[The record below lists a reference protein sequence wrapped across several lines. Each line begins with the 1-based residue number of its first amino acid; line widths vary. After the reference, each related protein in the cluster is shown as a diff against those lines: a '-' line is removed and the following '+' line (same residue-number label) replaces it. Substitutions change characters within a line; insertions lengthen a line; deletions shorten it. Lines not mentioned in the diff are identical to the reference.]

1 MKSKQKMNKMEE
13 QTSTFKNLKKEVG
26 ERFKL
31 FRLDKKKA
39 QYVLASELQ
48 VHQST
53 ITNIEKGTTFPKVS
67 YLNYFY
73 EKYGLNLNWLVTGD
87 GEQYME
93 DAEYKGASRIMAPD
107 VEYDNDK
114 YDKYR
119 ELRTLLQIPVIEQ
132 IIFAK
137 LSECKILFKDN
148 VEEFLDN
155 QEKEKREKKRKASR
169 VKVKK

>member
-1 MKSKQKMNKMEE
+1 MKSKQKMKKMEE
-13 QTSTFKNLKKEVG
+13 QTSIFKNLKQEVG
-26 ERFKL
+26 ERFKV
-31 FRLDKKKA
+31 FRLGRKKS
-39 QYVLASELQ
+39 QYALASELKI
-48 VHQST
+48 HQST

-87 GEQYME
+87 GGQYME
-93 DAEYKGASRIMAPD
+93 DSDYKWASRIMAPE
-107 VEYDNDK
+107 VEYEDDK

-119 ELRTLLQIPVIEQ
+119 ELSTLLQIPVIEQ

-137 LSECKILFKDN
+137 LSECKILFKDE

-169 VKVKK
+169 TKVKK